1 MNFLP
6 DAYSLCDECRG
17 ERFTSD
23 AISVKY
29 LGLSINQVLKL
40 TLEEALPIFIN
51 HKKIHQPLKLA
62 CELGLE
68 YLSLGQSSATLSG
81 GESQRLK
88 LVSEL
93 SGTRKGHTIYILD
106 EPTTGLHKHDVIKL
120 LNCLRRLVNEGHSI
134 FLIEHDFDVLRNCD
148 WIVELGPGA
157 GESGGKII
165 YNGLASKLAGLCT
178 PWGELLLPGHLV
190 DK

>member
-1 MNFLP
+1 
-6 DAYSLCDECRG
+6 
-17 ERFTSD
+17 
-23 AISVKY
+23 
-29 LGLSINQVLKL
+29 
-40 TLEEALPIFIN
+40 
-51 HKKIHQPLKLA
+51 
-62 CELGLE
+62 
-68 YLSLGQSSATLSG
+68 
-81 GESQRLK
+81 
-88 LVSEL
+88 
-93 SGTRKGHTIYILD
+93 
-106 EPTTGLHKHDVIKL
+106 VIKL